1 MSVNKDITNKI
12 SIIDIIIKIKMIQE
26 WTTFDF
32 LCNIASVLIES
43 NEEYG
48 YSKLKFKM
56 NYSTYNNDGIVN
68 KNLIVVSN
76 TQPSVYDTT
85 IEKASFIFEK
95 FEKMGLPIEIQGL
108 YIYNLEKDFCENK
121 IFKYKII
128 FTSSIN
134 NPPLESTICNIN
146 LSNN

>member
-1 MSVNKDITNKI
+1 MD
-12 SIIDIIIKIKMIQE
+12 
-26 WTTFDF
+26 
-32 LCNIASVLIES
+32 
-43 NEEYG
+43 
-48 YSKLKFKM
+48 
-56 NYSTYNNDGIVN
+56 YSTYNNDDIVN
-68 KNLIVVSN
+68 KNLIFLSD
-76 TQPSVYDTT
+76 TQSPVYTIDT
-85 IEKASFIFEK
+85 ASSTFKK
-95 FEKMGLPIEIQGL
+95 FEKIGLPIEFQGL